1 MPELDAAQN
10 VDVTSCHIT
19 VTVILCTYNRCQ
31 SLAKALQSVAASEM
45 PSSTAWE
52 VLVVDNNSTDRTREV
67 VEGYMC
73 RAPWPFSIFV

>member
-1 MPELDAAQN
+1 MPEPDAAQN

-52 VLVVDNNSTDRTREV
+52 VLVVDNNSTRSDPRGR
-67 VEGYMC
+67 G
-73 RAPWPFSIFV
+73 RLLSPAPWPFSIFI